1 MNRERLN
8 NISIAIAI
16 ALIFAYIAFEVYSV
30 SHIEV
35 KTETALIST
44 VYEKIDAKALVIRDE
59 QPVNKAS
66 GGITVPCFNDGDKIN
81 VGGNVAMRFSNQEA
95 ATNYS
100 KYAEIQQSLA
110 YYENLESQ
118 TLGQV
123 ASVESIDSELES
135 DINTY
140 IRNIA
145 LRNTEGLSEAGEKVN
160 DGLVRR
166 QMIIGEKVDLLS
178 IIQDLRQ
185 QAQQYASNAK
195 PDSFITTDVS
205 GVFSSYTDGYENVV
219 PYDKVKE
226 LTLEQVQTTLD
237 KIEKEKKTTDYLGKL
252 VTSYEWYMACIIDA
266 NDAKTLK
273 NGGRVQLSLKDSNDT
288 VLTADVVSGA
298 DIPHGEKQSLLIL
311 RCNDMNSSLASLRS
325 EDIELRIKSYEGI
338 KVPLSAIH
346 VNEKGEKGVY
356 ALVASQVYFRKA
368 EVLYTT
374 DEFAI
379 LEFDQGKADGI
390 RLYDKIITQ
399 GKELKE
405 GKVYD

>member
-44 VYEKIDAKALVIRDE
+44 VYEKVDAKALVIRDE

-66 GGITVPCFNDGDKIN
+66 GGITVPCFKDGDKVN
-81 VGGNVAMRFSNQEA
+81 VGGNIAMRFSNQEA

-166 QMIIGEKVDLLS
+166 QIIIGEKVDLLS

-205 GVFSSYTDGYENVV
+205 GVFSSYTDGYESVV
-219 PYDKVKE
+219 PYDKVEE
-226 LTLEQVQTTLD
+226 LTLEQVQNTID

-252 VTSYEWYMACIIDA
+252 VTSYEWYMACVIDA
-266 NDAKTLK
+266 QDAKTLK
-273 NGGRVQLSLKDSNDT
+273 NGGTVKLSLKDSNDT
-288 VLTADVVSGA
+288 VLTADIVSGA
-298 DIPHGEKQSLLIL
+298 DIPHGEKQSLLL
-311 RCNDMNSSLASLRS
+311 LKCNDMNSSLASLRC

-346 VNEKGEKGVY
+346 VNKKGEKGVY

-379 LEFDQGKADGI
+379 LEFDQDNEDGI